1 MATCRRALLLCALV
15 AGCTGKV
22 DEHARVIVP
31 GAGPGAGPGSTTAN
45 GVAGNADVK
54 AADADMR
61 MRDSALFD
69 LSLKY
74 FPGQEASGA
83 APRLFR
89 LTRTQLDNTTKALL
103 PGSYMDALAG
113 VMPRDPLQTNYEYAT
128 NLSWNDANF
137 TPYTSWIGALAMRVG
152 ESPTSVIDCSAQ
164 GGSESCLRAQS
175 RAFITRAFR
184 GITNEAQLTHFADF
198 FVKSAGEVG
207 APAAT
212 ADLVDV
218 TLSSPS
224 YVFREE
230 IQTGAD
236 HRMLPPQLLQAVT
249 YTLAD
254 MPPQAL
260 GLEPDNAAAL
270 VGTDDA
276 LRGTVDQVLAT
287 PQARAKLLHF
297 FTAWLEVR
305 EPDEFTI
312 STSVFPEFTPELAA
326 ALVSST
332 QAWLEQQLQG
342 AAPALKDITQGSRA
356 FTSEP
361 LASFYAAGPDQRLGI
376 FTEPAVIASHSG
388 PTTTRLI
395 KRGVFFTRK
404 VMCLPL
410 GNPPP
415 GVDTTLPTTPATT
428 ERQKIEAKT
437 KNQPCAGCHTYINP
451 FGFMQENY
459 DALGRWRTTDQ
470 GQPID
475 ASASLEFLDEG
486 LPNTTTPLEALRALT
501 GSGRF
506 KQCFMR

>member
-1 MATCRRALLLCALV
+1 
-15 AGCTGKV
+15 
-22 DEHARVIVP
+22 
-31 GAGPGAGPGSTTAN
+31 
-45 GVAGNADVK
+45 
-54 AADADMR
+54 
-61 MRDSALFD
+61 
-69 LSLKY
+69 
-74 FPGQEASGA
+74 
-83 APRLFR
+83 
-89 LTRTQLDNTTKALL
+89 
-103 PGSYMDALAG
+103 
-113 VMPRDPLQTNYEYAT
+113 
-128 NLSWNDANF
+128 
-137 TPYTSWIGALAMRVG
+137 
-152 ESPTSVIDCSAQ
+152 
-164 GGSESCLRAQS
+164 
-175 RAFITRAFR
+175 
-184 GITNEAQLTHFADF
+184 
-198 FVKSAGEVG
+198 
-207 APAAT
+207 
-212 ADLVDV
+212 
-218 TLSSPS
+218 
-224 YVFREE
+224 VFREE

-254 MPPQAL
+254 VPPQAL
-260 GLEPDNAAAL
+260 GLEPDNATAL

-326 ALVSST
+326 ALVQST

-342 AAPALKDITQGSRA
+342 TAPALKDITQASRA

-415 GVDTTLPTTPATT
+415 GIDTTLPATPATT

-475 ASASLEFLDEG
+475 ASASFEFLDEG

-506 KQCFMR
+506 KQCFTRQLYRYYMGRDEVAGDDPVLRQMFFSFASNDAQDILAALRVLATSVSFTQITEAP